1 MTRFN
6 EYKEKCITLYLF
18 RLMNLNLTDFSS
30 EEADNYR
37 FMREYLSRCLA
48 YNNSI
53 RNEYLPEPI
62 DYTVSYSIPT
72 ITAVDDFLIE
82 NRDKFFEL
90 FYYYKGLNSL

>member
-1 MTRFN
+1 MSSFN
-6 EYKEKCITLYLF
+6 VQ
-18 RLMNLNLTDFSS
+18 
-30 EEADNYR
+30 A
-37 FMREYLSRCLA
+37 
-48 YNNSI
+48 NSI

-62 DYTVSYSIPT
+62 DYIVAYSIPT

>member
-1 MTRFN
+1 MTKFN
-6 EYKEKCITLYLF
+6 EYEEQFITLYLF
-18 RLMNLNLTDFSS
+18 RLINLNLTDFSS

-37 FMREYLSRCLA
+37 FMREYLFKCLS

-62 DYTVSYSIPT
+62 DYIVAYSIPT

-82 NRDKFFEL
+82 NSDKFFEL

>member
-18 RLMNLNLTDFSS
+18 RLMDLNLNDFSFKES
-30 EEADNYR
+30 DNYR
-37 FMREYLSRCLA
+37 FMREYLSKCLS

-62 DYTVSYSIPT
+62 DYTVAHCIPT

>member
-18 RLMNLNLTDFSS
+18 RLMNLNLNAFSFK
-30 EEADNYR
+30 EADNYR
-37 FMREYLSRCLA
+37 FMREYLSKCLS

-62 DYTVSYSIPT
+62 DYTVAYSIPT